1 LSGQGHAGALDPFR
15 HANAIRDGLPEAVT
29 VFDAFHLV
37 RLGIQMVDKVRR
49 RVQQGK
55 LGRRGSKH
63 DPLYQIRGCSAMAAP
78 WAQFANGGATVPAG
92 AS

>member
-37 RLGIQMVDKVRR
+37 RLGTQVVDRSR
-49 RVQQGK
+49 TPG
-55 LGRRGSKH
+55 
-63 DPLYQIRGCSAMAAP
+63 PLMFVFLRSM
-78 WAQFANGGATVPAG
+78 
-92 AS
+92 